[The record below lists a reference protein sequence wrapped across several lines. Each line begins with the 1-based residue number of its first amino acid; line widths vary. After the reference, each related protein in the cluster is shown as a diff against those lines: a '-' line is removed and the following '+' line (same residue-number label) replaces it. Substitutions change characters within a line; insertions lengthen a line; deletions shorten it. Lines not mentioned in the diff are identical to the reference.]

1 MNNKDICILSMQRVN
16 NMGSVLQAYALM
28 KMLEGIGYNVYF
40 SDIEK
45 KTNLHNSN
53 CSSISFSILLKKME
67 NIDIY
72 FIRRLIVKKKVKKT
86 IYCF

>member
-45 KTNLHNSN
+45 
-53 CSSISFSILLKKME
+53 
-67 NIDIY
+67 
-72 FIRRLIVKKKVKKT
+72 
-86 IYCF
+86 